1 MAIFWVNQGDN
12 FAIEQEECRLN
23 YDPIGNKGHHKPGYK
38 NISNVR
44 YGDFILHNDNSFIRA
59 ISVATSDCYII
70 RKEIAGQGTDLLSPD
85 DTWDD
90 YVFCVDVSFVELD
103 QPLNI
108 RSCRSWLM
116 KNHDSKSAFD
126 VTGKPKEPYIHRIA
140 DTHVAYLM
148 QMALELPLSEKAQQ
162 AVVEVL
168 DEVKAQTLPDEKL
181 REKAIAEQYRHESPQ
196 RIMTTWW
203 YRSPYIAQEAKRKAH
218 GICQLCGQPAPF
230 KDANNQP
237 YLECHHIKWRS
248 QGGEDCLEN
257 VVALCPNCHRKMHIR
272 NDPKDVQLLLSRAAK
287 P

>member
-12 FAIEQEECRLN
+12 FAIEQKEHRLH
-23 YDPIGNKGHHKPGYK
+23 YDPIGDNGHHKPGYK

-70 RKEIAGQGTDLLSPD
+70 RKETAGQDTDSISPD
-85 DTWDD
+85 NIWDD
-90 YVFCVDVSFVELD
+90 YDFYVDVSFVELD
-103 QPLNI
+103 PPLNI
-108 RSCRSWLM
+108 RNCRSWLM
-116 KNHDSKSAFD
+116 KHHDSKSAFD

-168 DEVKAQTLPDEKL
+168 DEVEALTLPEEKL
-181 REKAIAEQYRHESPQ
+181 REKALTEQHRLNSPQ
-196 RIMTTWW
+196 RIMTTKW

-248 QGGEDCLEN
+248 QGGKDCLEN

-272 NDPKDVQLLLSRAAK
+272 NDPKDVRLLLSRAAK

>member
-12 FAIEQEECRLN
+12 FAIEQEECRLH
-23 YDPIGNKGHHKPGYK
+23 YDPIGSKGHHKPGYQ

-70 RKEIAGQGTDLLSPD
+70 RKETAGEDVDSISPD
-85 DTWDD
+85 DIWDD
-90 YVFCVDVSFVELD
+90 YDFYVDVNFVELD
-103 QPLNI
+103 PPLNI
-108 RSCRSWLM
+108 RGCRTWLM
-116 KNHDSKSAFD
+116 KHHDSKSAFD

-140 DTHVAYLM
+140 DIHAVYLL
-148 QMALELPLSEKAQQ
+148 QRALKMPLDEKAKQ
-162 AVVEVL
+162 AVIEVI
-168 DEVKAQTLPDEKL
+168 DEVKSQTLPDEQL
-181 REKAIAEQYRHESPQ
+181 REKALTEQYRHELPQ

-248 QGGEDCLEN
+248 QGGEDCPEN
-257 VVALCPNCHRKMHIR
+257 VVALCPNCLRKMHVR
-272 NDPKDVQLLLSRAAK
+272 NDPKDVRLLLYRAAK